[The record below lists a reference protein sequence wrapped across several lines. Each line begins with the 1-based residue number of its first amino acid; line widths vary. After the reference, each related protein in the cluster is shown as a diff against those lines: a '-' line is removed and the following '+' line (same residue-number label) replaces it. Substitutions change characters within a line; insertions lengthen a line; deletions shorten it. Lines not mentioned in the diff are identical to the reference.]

1 MKSFNLLVKLA
12 AFALILY
19 VFMQQKGDY
28 YKEMAKPK
36 PEPMIEKT
44 KPATVPAKT
53 K

>member
-1 MKSFNLLVKLA
+1 MKAFNLLVKLA

-28 YKEMAKPK
+28 YKEMAGKPAPK
-36 PEPMIEKT
+36 PEAV
-44 KPATVPAKT
+44 KPSDVPAKV